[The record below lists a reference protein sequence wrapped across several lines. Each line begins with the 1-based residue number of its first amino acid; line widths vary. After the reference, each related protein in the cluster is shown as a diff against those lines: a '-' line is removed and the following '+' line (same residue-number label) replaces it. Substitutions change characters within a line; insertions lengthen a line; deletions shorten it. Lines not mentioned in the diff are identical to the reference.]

1 MALRRERYLYEI
13 FKNRGQLVKAVVWTG
28 PEEMA
33 IEEVPEPPV
42 APGALTLRPEVS
54 CICGP

>member
-33 IEEVPEPPV
+33 IEEVPEPTVVPR
-42 APGALTLRPEVS
+42 A
-54 CICGP
+54 

>member
-54 CICGP
+54 GICGS

>member
-13 FKNRGQLVKAVVWTG
+13 FNNRGQAVEAVVWTG
-28 PEEMA
+28 PEERA

-42 APGALTLRPEVS
+42 APGA
-54 CICGP
+54 

>member
-13 FKNRGQLVKAVVWTG
+13 FKNRGQAVKAVVWTG

-33 IEEVPEPPV
+33 IEEVPEPPA
-42 APGALTLRPEVS
+42 APGPLILRPDAS
-54 CICGP
+54 GICGS

>member
-1 MALRRERYLYEI
+1 MALRRERSLYEI
-13 FKNRGQLVKAVVWTG
+13 FKDRGQAVKAVVWTG

-42 APGALTLRPEVS
+42 ARGPLILRPDAS
-54 CICGP
+54 GNCGS

>member
-1 MALRRERYLYEI
+1 MALRRERYLYET
-13 FKNRGQLVKAVVWTG
+13 FKNRGQAVKAVIWTG

-42 APGALTLRPEVS
+42 VPGA
-54 CICGP
+54 

>member
-13 FKNRGQLVKAVVWTG
+13 FKNRGQAVKAVVWTG

-33 IEEVPEPPV
+33 IEEVPELPV
-42 APGALTLRPEVS
+42 TPGAVILRPKAS
-54 CICGP
+54 GICGS

>member
-33 IEEVPEPPV
+33 IEDVPEPPV

-54 CICGP
+54 GICGS